1 MMKGLGDMGN
11 IMRQAQEMQAKMQEA
26 QEKAEQVTADGV
38 SGGGMVRVTLKG
50 KGELVDLKIDPAM
63 MGDEAEILEDLI
75 KAAHSDARTRLD
87 EALADAMKEAT
98 SGLSGML
105 PGFKMPF

>member
-1 MMKGLGDMGN
+1 MKDLGN
-11 IMRQAQEMQAKMQEA
+11 VMRQAQEMQSKMQEA
-26 QEKAEQVTADGV
+26 QEKAENVVVQGI

-50 KGELVDLKIDPAM
+50 KGELTEIMIDPTLG
-63 MGDEAEILEDLI
+63 GDDMEIIEDLV
-75 KAAHSDARTRLD
+75 KAAHNDARLKLEEEMRRT
-87 EALADAMKEAT
+87 MQEAT